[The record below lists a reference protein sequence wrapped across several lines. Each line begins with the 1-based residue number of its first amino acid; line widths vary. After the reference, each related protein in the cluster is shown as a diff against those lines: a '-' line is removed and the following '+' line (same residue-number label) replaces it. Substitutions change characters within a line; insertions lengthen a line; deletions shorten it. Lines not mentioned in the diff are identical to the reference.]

1 MNKVLYLQDNYD
13 LFKEHEREQERW
25 LRKRPLCSYCDEHIA
40 DEFAYNINGEWV
52 CEVCMERHFRQLVP
66 EE

>member
-1 MNKVLYLQDNYD
+1 MYRTDD
-13 LFKEHEREQERW
+13 PIADISRHEDDQERW

-52 CEVCMERHFRQLVP
+52 CEMCMYRNFRQMVP